1 MGELNRSLSLLKPTF
16 RSFIAGLGFIALSS
30 QADAAV
36 LIADLNVVSVPSIGS
51 GSLGT
56 VTITDVIGGVAVDVA
71 LNSGINFV
79 NTGGPHTPF
88 TYNLNATPT
97 SITFAD
103 PAIFSAAG
111 TSGATPYGTFNHGV
125 DMVGNNGAPDSQ
137 HGPLDFTIFGITTA
151 NFNTNALGYFFAADL
166 VRLSNGATGSV
177 AAGALSPAVPEAST
191 WAMMILGF
199 FGVGFLAYRRKNQ
212 GQVRLA

>member
-1 MGELNRSLSLLKPTF
+1 MEKLNGSLSLLKPTL
-16 RSFIAGLGFIALSS
+16 RSLIAGIGFIALSS
-30 QADAAV
+30 QADASV
-36 LIADLNVVSVPSIGS
+36 LIANLNVVSDPNIGS
-51 GSLGT
+51 GTLGT
-56 VTITDVIGGVAVDVA
+56 VTLTDVAGGVEVDVA
-71 LNSGINFV
+71 LIAGINFV

-97 SITFAD
+97 SISFVN

-125 DMVGNNGAPDSQ
+125 DMVGVNGAPGSQ
-137 HGPLDFTIFGITTA
+137 HGPLDFTVFGITTA
-151 NFNTNALGYFFAADL
+151 NFNANALGYFFAADL
-166 VRLSNGATGSV
+166 IRLSNGATGSV
-177 AAGALSPAVPEAST
+177 AAGVLSPAVPEAST
-191 WAMMILGF
+191 WAMMLLGF

>member
-1 MGELNRSLSLLKPTF
+1 MGKLNKSFSLKPTL
-16 RSFIAGLGFIALSS
+16 RSFIAGIGLIALSS
-30 QADAAV
+30 QADASV
-36 LIADLNVVSVPSIGS
+36 LIANLNVVSDPNIGS
-51 GSLGT
+51 GTLGI
-56 VTITDVIGGVAVDVA
+56 VTLTDVAGGVAVDVA

-97 SITFAD
+97 SIVFVN
-103 PAIFSAAG
+103 PALFSAAG

-125 DMVGNNGAPDSQ
+125 DMVGGNGAPGQ

-151 NFNTNALGYFFAADL
+151 NFNANALGYFFGADL

-177 AAGALSPAVPEAST
+177 AAGVLSPAVPEAST
-191 WAMMILGF
+191 WAMMLLGF

-212 GQVRLA
+212 GQIRLA